1 VVYRLRNEK
10 DPNNTIHLTKETWYS
25 ILDLAEE
32 YGWNPMGAV
41 LPGQFQS
48 YELPSAGSYL
58 GVPLNW
64 YWNGGSE
71 DDRLVVFEDA
81 LNMADALDRA
91 FMEYEPLRVPAS
103 YFFFEPIDQVIP
115 FRPSIGALS
124 AVIDICRTGAFWI
137 EPDRRLL
144 KI

>member
-10 DPNNTIHLTKETWYS
+10 DPNNIILLTRETWYS

-41 LPGQFQS
+41 LPGEFHEYGLS
-48 YELPSAGSYL
+48 PAGSYL
-58 GVPLNW
+58 GVALTL

-71 DDRLVVFEDA
+71 DGRLVVLEDA
-81 LNMADALDRA
+81 LNMADALERA
-91 FMEYEPLRVPAS
+91 FMEYEPVRVPAS
-103 YFFFEPIDQVIP
+103 YFFFESLDQTNP
-115 FRPSIGALS
+115 TRPGLGALT

-137 EPDRRLL
+137 EPCNRLN
-144 KI
+144 